1 MADGFSPELIAKLE
15 RLGIVAGTTASSM
28 DASVK
33 TIRDTI
39 KQRVEE
45 KKSFDDLVKNI
56 RLLTNVSKDEAK
68 QIAEKIK
75 VEEAAAAKKAIADK
89 AQLEAADKNV
99 ERLKEATQKIGALA
113 SSAISA
119 GQSIYHSDKAFS
131 AVTPTLE
138 LIGSTVTSVISAL
151 GKLGSGIS
159 FAGFSFGK
167 STEAISDMVNVGVNL
182 AVQVTKNNIE
192 NAQHFVDTYDAMSKV
207 GVSFGGSITR
217 MAESAVNAGLSVET
231 YSKFILSSVESLSAM
246 GGGLEGAAASAARVG
261 KDLAITDKKLLTMY
275 GGFDKLNGVVADYM
289 AQQARYGDTGR
300 RSQAELIAG
309 ASEYA
314 YHLKEL
320 SNLTGKSEDRLKKEE
335 EERSKKAAWQFA
347 MASMNEE
354 QQANARMAIN
364 LAEMQ
369 GGEALKNLVMQSI
382 ATQGQAWDKQ
392 SNLARAAM
400 PAMAQWAE
408 TMAAGVRSTKENFQ
422 ANAIAST
429 QDSELRDREIE
440 SRRGAAINFAQMG
453 YAGSEILAI
462 QSQMTASG
470 ISARGKMKNL
480 EQAFKDAADPAS
492 PTDSMSG
499 MAAGLK
505 TQLETIKKEMD
516 AEVKATFART
526 AKLVSNL
533 YEVQKEINKLFSSEG
548 ALQKGLTLFI
558 DGIKKA
564 YEKLLEYNKDKVV
577 ITAKEVILIYN
588 KDPNNPDNLSPE
600 ALKLIE
606 QGASATRMSYNS
618 GGGGSG
624 GGGGDAMGPQFMRM
638 ATEYAMQKAVKYSW
652 GGGRTAGWSI
662 DNAGSGIDCS
672 GWVSYLNRSMMQAI
686 NKESGKEVYGEQ
698 ARKLFAQAGTAG
710 TIIDSVVKAT
720 GFEIKGAAN
729 KIDPNR
735 LSAGMMIG
743 SKNKNWSGANVNP
756 YEQGLQHIAQITE
769 GPGGQLLVSEST
781 GGGVRQTPLSNWL
794 KEQAPGTELSITD
807 PTRLASGDTRGSG
820 GSMGDFQTVN
830 LLDDIR
836 RGIDAMNGRL
846 EKIYQVNA

>member
-1 MADGFSPELIAKLE
+1 
-15 RLGIVAGTTASSM
+15 
-28 DASVK
+28 
-33 TIRDTI
+33 
-39 KQRVEE
+39 
-45 KKSFDDLVKNI
+45 
-56 RLLTNVSKDEAK
+56 
-68 QIAEKIK
+68 
-75 VEEAAAAKKAIADK
+75 
-89 AQLEAADKNV
+89 
-99 ERLKEATQKIGALA
+99 
-113 SSAISA
+113 
-119 GQSIYHSDKAFS
+119 
-131 AVTPTLE
+131 
-138 LIGSTVTSVISAL
+138 
-151 GKLGSGIS
+151 
-159 FAGFSFGK
+159 
-167 STEAISDMVNVGVNL
+167 
-182 AVQVTKNNIE
+182 
-192 NAQHFVDTYDAMSKV
+192 
-207 GVSFGGSITR
+207 
-217 MAESAVNAGLSVET
+217 
-231 YSKFILSSVESLSAM
+231 
-246 GGGLEGAAASAARVG
+246 
-261 KDLAITDKKLLTMY
+261 
-275 GGFDKLNGVVADYM
+275 
-289 AQQARYGDTGR
+289 
-300 RSQAELIAG
+300 
-309 ASEYA
+309 
-314 YHLKEL
+314 
-320 SNLTGKSEDRLKKEE
+320 
-335 EERSKKAAWQFA
+335 
-347 MASMNEE
+347 
-354 QQANARMAIN
+354 
-364 LAEMQ
+364 MQ

-429 QDSELRDREIE
+429 RDSELRDREIE

-480 EQAFKDAADPAS
+480 EEAFKDAADPKS
-492 PTDSMSG
+492 PTDPMSG
-499 MAAGLK
+499 LAANLK
-505 TQLETIKKEMD
+505 TQLESIKTEMD
-516 AEVKATFART
+516 TEVKATFART
-526 AKLVSNL
+526 AKLVNNL
-533 YEVQKEINKLFSSEG
+533 YEVQRVINKFFSSEG
-548 ALQKGLTLFI
+548 ALQKGLELFK
-558 DGIKKA
+558 DGIQKA
-564 YEKLLEYNKDKVV
+564 YRELSALEVDGVE
-577 ITAKEVILIYN
+577 ITAKNVHVTVVPDIN
-588 KDPNNPDNLSPE
+588 DPNDPTPVGSRFTSP
-600 ALKLIE
+600 
-606 QGASATRMSYNS
+606 MSYNP

-624 GGGGDAMGPQFMRM
+624 GRGGDAMGPQFMRM

-756 YEQGLQHIAQITE
+756 YDQGLQHIAQITE